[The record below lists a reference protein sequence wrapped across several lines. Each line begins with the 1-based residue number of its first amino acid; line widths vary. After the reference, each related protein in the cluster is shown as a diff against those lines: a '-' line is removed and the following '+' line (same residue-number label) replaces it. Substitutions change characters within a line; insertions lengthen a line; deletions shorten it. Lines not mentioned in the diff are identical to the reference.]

1 MKSFFYVT
9 VISIRFQ
16 NTNTK
21 TKKKNK
27 KKTNMSTNKSA
38 LMPWDK
44 GVYLNKS
51 YMKALQRM
59 LEMDDDCFA
68 EFKDEWGQRGKEMK
82 NNNTLVKEAKQKA
95 KAEKAANIA
104 AKKRERERLAI
115 KKELALQA
123 KRSIRKNKQRER
135 LRSKINKR
143 KGAEPNPVDM
153 LKLEALEREILA
165 DDQNKELYS
174 KQIAA
179 LDINV
184 QQQGGGGGGGEE
196 EVMDAKR
203 ATADNLPLGVGEW
216 QADEI

>member
-1 MKSFFYVT
+1 MKSFLCNGYKYQV
-9 VISIRFQ
+9 SKYEYQ
-16 NTNTK
+16 
-21 TKKKNK
+21 NK
-27 KKTNMSTNKSA
+27 KQKTNMSTNKSA

-59 LEMDDDCFA
+59 LEMDDDQFA
-68 EFKDEWGQRGKEMK
+68 EFKEEWGRCGTEMK

-95 KAEKAANIA
+95 KVEKAAKIA

-184 QQQGGGGGGGEE
+184 QQQGGGGGAGEE

-216 QADEI
+216 QAD